1 MNSKVCNFVTKSE
14 HDSCFTEIFSWTVII
29 KWWNFLILFSSSQY
43 IRFCNL
49 FPYHLPWSKVV
60 LSKCSYFPNPQ
71 LHLCSVV
78 GIMLNIYIVLLASVL
93 VVIASLF
100 LQYDATLSYSI
111 VGCLIFVST
120 TAMLGILFV
129 PKVSAFVIFEM
140 SIVRQPATAVQ
151 MWWFGFGNS
160 AGKFTQ

>member
-1 MNSKVCNFVTKSE
+1 MLIFPKLIV
-14 HDSCFTEIFSWTVII
+14 DS
-29 KWWNFLILFSSSQY
+29 
-43 IRFCNL
+43 
-49 FPYHLPWSKVV
+49 
-60 LSKCSYFPNPQ
+60 Q
-71 LHLCSVV
+71 LHVCSVV

-129 PKVSAFVIFEM
+129 PKVSALVNFEM
-140 SIVRQPATAVQ
+140 IIVRQPLFECGT
-151 MWWFGFGNS
+151 N
-160 AGKFTQ
+160 AGIYYMPMGTNFSDLDLETKYMYLQICPMACVNNLKAFIIMNFLS

>member
-1 MNSKVCNFVTKSE
+1 
-14 HDSCFTEIFSWTVII
+14 
-29 KWWNFLILFSSSQY
+29 
-43 IRFCNL
+43 
-49 FPYHLPWSKVV
+49 
-60 LSKCSYFPNPQ
+60 
-71 LHLCSVV
+71 
-78 GIMLNIYIVLLASVL
+78 MLNIYIVLFTSVL

-140 SIVRQPATAVQ
+140 SIVRQPLFKCGDLDLETLL
-151 MWWFGFGNS
+151 GNLS
-160 AGKFTQ
+160 IAGVT

>member
-1 MNSKVCNFVTKSE
+1 MN
-14 HDSCFTEIFSWTVII
+14 
-29 KWWNFLILFSSSQY
+29 Q
-43 IRFCNL
+43 
-49 FPYHLPWSKVV
+49 
-60 LSKCSYFPNPQ
+60 SYFEQHFPHTHCAIINSQ

-129 PKVSAFVIFEM
+129 PKVSAFVIFETI
-140 SIVRQPATAVQ
+140 IVRHQLFKCGDLDLETLLKALSIQFMNLLGISIRRYMNMKLYETFASSIKTSVC
-151 MWWFGFGNS
+151 
-160 AGKFTQ
+160 